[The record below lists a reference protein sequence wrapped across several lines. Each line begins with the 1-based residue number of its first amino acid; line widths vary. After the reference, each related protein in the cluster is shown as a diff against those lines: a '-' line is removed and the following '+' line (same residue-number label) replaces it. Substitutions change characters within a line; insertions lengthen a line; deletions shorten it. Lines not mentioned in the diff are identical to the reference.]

1 MVIVRL
7 VTFVFLHK
15 DDLGGFMLFV
25 LVLFGLLLMSM
36 LGIMSPV
43 MEERVI
49 VMMMEGLF

>member
-7 VTFVFLHK
+7 VTFVFLDK

-25 LVLFGLLLMSM
+25 FVLFGLFLMSM
-36 LGIMSPV
+36 LSIMSPI
-43 MEERVI
+43 MEEGVI